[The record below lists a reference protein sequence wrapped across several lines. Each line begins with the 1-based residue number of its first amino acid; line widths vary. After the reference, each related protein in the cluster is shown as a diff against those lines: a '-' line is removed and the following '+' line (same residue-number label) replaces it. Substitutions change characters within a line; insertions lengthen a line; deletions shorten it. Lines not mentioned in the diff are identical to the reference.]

1 MRKRAALSKARSSYF
16 LIRPLGFFLNT
27 LRLHPNVLE
36 LLLSSQTILS
46 YLNLYRPLI
55 ARR

>member
-27 LRLHPNVLE
+27 LRLHPNLLE

-46 YLNLYRPLI
+46 YLTLYRPLI
-55 ARR
+55 AIR